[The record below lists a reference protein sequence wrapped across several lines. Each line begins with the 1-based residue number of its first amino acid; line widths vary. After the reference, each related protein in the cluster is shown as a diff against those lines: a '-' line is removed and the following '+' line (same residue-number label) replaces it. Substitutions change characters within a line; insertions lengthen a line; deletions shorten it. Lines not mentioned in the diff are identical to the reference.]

1 MPGWFSIA
9 APYLA
14 DIITLARPLFTRSK
28 DKDAD
33 KDPNILA
40 QQIIEL
46 QNAATQNAESV
57 RTLATE
63 MQKTLDALQ
72 TGATILETRLRWA
85 QTLAVV
91 STTVA
96 VLAFFIAVYALAR

>member
-1 MPGWFSIA
+1 MPGWFSVA

-28 DKDAD
+28 DRDAA
-33 KDPNILA
+33 DPSILA
-40 QQIIEL
+40 QQIGEL

-63 MQKTLDALQ
+63 MQKTIDTLQ
-72 TGATILETRLRWA
+72 SGAAILERKLRWA
-85 QTLAVV
+85 QALAIV
-91 STTVA
+91 STTLAAMAFFVA
-96 VLAFFIAVYALAR
+96 VFALAR